1 MSKKT
6 QGLIDIFKSKI
17 IQIHLNKKFDDIGD
31 SFKFYIK
38 KRIKKIMDKPI
49 YTDCLKY
56 IRESVVYDINN
67 ILTPPKPKKTFF
79 ESYSDMCNY
88 RAENPDNEDL
98 FKVNNF

>member
-31 SFKFYIK
+31 SLRFYIK

-49 YTDCLKY
+49 YTDCLK
-56 IRESVVYDINN
+56 
-67 ILTPPKPKKTFF
+67 
-79 ESYSDMCNY
+79 
-88 RAENPDNEDL
+88 
-98 FKVNNF
+98 

>member
-1 MSKKT
+1 
-6 QGLIDIFKSKI
+6 
-17 IQIHLNKKFDDIGD
+17 
-31 SFKFYIK
+31 
-38 KRIKKIMDKPI
+38 MDKPI

-88 RAENPDNEDL
+88 RAEN
-98 FKVNNF
+98 